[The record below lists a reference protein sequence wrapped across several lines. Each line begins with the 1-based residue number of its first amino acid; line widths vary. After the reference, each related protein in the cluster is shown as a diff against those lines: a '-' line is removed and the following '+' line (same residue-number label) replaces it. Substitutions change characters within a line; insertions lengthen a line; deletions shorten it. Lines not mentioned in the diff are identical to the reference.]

1 MLKSFRI
8 GGIHPPENKLS
19 AGKNIQTAALPKQA
33 VILLGQHIGA
43 PAQVVVNKGDSVKVG
58 TLLAKAGGFVSA
70 NGVRTGAEAE
80 IMPLRFCLFLY
91 ERSAFS
97 LLPFVSF

>member
-1 MLKSFRI
+1 MADS
-8 GGIHPPENKLS
+8 S
-19 AGKNIQTAALPKQA
+19 AELLQRPGAVALCSEGVPQTF
-33 VILLGQHIGA
+33 
-43 PAQVVVNKGDSVKVG
+43 
-58 TLLAKAGGFVSA
+58 AGVAGFVSA

-97 LLPFVSF
+97 LLPFVTF

>member
-19 AGKNIQTAALPKQA
+19 AGKNIQTAALNNQA

-43 PAQVVVNKGDSVKVG
+43 PDQVVVKKGD
-58 TLLAKAGGFVSA
+58 
-70 NGVRTGAEAE
+70 
-80 IMPLRFCLFLY
+80 
-91 ERSAFS
+91 
-97 LLPFVSF
+97 